1 MLKKIFSVLC
11 TVAVI
16 IFAAHSS
23 ASANA
28 VSVVLDTPEGQFAE
42 PEKVYTAVQ
51 NTLDN
56 IFKNAP
62 FEVKSVS
69 ECDAYVQ
76 IYREEND
83 RAGISETNYDYASA
97 RDLTFKKAD
106 IQNMC
111 NHFGDDYLVYIRV
124 ATTNPR
130 STGGV
135 FTSGRKVNVITD
147 FRIWSRVKNDFVY
160 MARKTTVGGSD
171 TVNISI
177 FGRGSGS
184 TEHAVEK
191 GLLKG
196 LAEVEKDKSKILA
209 AMGV

>member
-1 MLKKIFSVLC
+1 MLKKLFTALC
-11 TVAVI
+11 MAAVI
-16 IFAAHSS
+16 VFAAQTQVS
-23 ASANA
+23 ATA
-28 VSVVLDTPEGQFAE
+28 VSVILDTPEGQFAE
-42 PEKVYTAVQ
+42 PEKVYTTVQ
-51 NTLDN
+51 TTLDN
-56 IFKNAP
+56 IFKTST

-83 RAGISETNYDYASA
+83 RSYVAENNHDYSQN
-97 RDLTFKKAD
+97 RDLTFKKED
-106 IQNMC
+106 IAKMC
-111 NHFGDDYLVYIRV
+111 DHFGDDYLVYIRV
-124 ATTNPR
+124 TTTHPR
-130 STGGV
+130 ATGGV

-160 MARKTTVGGSD
+160 LSRKTTTGSSE

-184 TEHAVEK
+184 TENAVEE

-196 LAEVEKDKSKILA
+196 MKEVEKDKNKIIA
-209 AMGV
+209 AMSE

>member
-11 TVAVI
+11 MMAMI
-16 IFAAHSS
+16 LFAANSS
-23 ASANA
+23 ASATS

-42 PEKVYTAVQ
+42 PEKVYTSVQ
-51 NTLDN
+51 NSLDN
-56 IFKNAP
+56 IFKGAA
-62 FEVKSVS
+62 FEIKSVS

-83 RAGISETNYDYASA
+83 RAGISENNYDYHSQ
-97 RDLTFKKAD
+97 RDLTFKKDD
-106 IQNMC
+106 IAKMC

-130 STGGV
+130 KTGGV
-135 FTSGRKVNVITD
+135 FTSGRKVNVIMD
-147 FRIWSRVKNDFVY
+147 FRVWSRVKNDFVY
-160 MARKTTVGGSD
+160 MARKTTTGGSD

-184 TEHAVEK
+184 TEHAVED

-196 LAEVEKDKSKILA
+196 LQEVEKDRAKILA
-209 AMGV
+209 AMQG